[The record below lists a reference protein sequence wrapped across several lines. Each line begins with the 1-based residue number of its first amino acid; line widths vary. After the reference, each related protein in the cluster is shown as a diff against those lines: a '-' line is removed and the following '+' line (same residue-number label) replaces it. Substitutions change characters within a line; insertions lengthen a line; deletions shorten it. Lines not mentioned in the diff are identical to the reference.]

1 MLSSLTIICVD
12 IKLMEL
18 TTNPVP
24 SQYAKQED
32 HEGAFI
38 IFIVVGEPEN
48 ETWKFI
54 VFYFINI
61 PQIKKVVDWPLFI

>member
-1 MLSSLTIICVD
+1 VLSSLTIICVD

-48 ETWKFI
+48 ET
-54 VFYFINI
+54 
-61 PQIKKVVDWPLFI
+61 